1 MVNGTDQIKSNL
13 WIYIGIIPLCDTLK
27 VKGMIFI
34 IKRGACESDR
44 QYCAELHLSVVF
56 SLEIIVVTCNVFLM
70 RKQFWLVMLILF
82 FNRPI
87 SEVMV
92 LDADNLP
99 DHDLVSH

>member
-1 MVNGTDQIKSNL
+1 MVNGTGQIKSNL

-56 SLEIIVVTCNVFLM
+56 SLENNSCNMQCVPYEETVLTCHVDFI
-70 RKQFWLVMLILF
+70 F
-82 FNRPI
+82 
-87 SEVMV
+87 
-92 LDADNLP
+92 
-99 DHDLVSH
+99 